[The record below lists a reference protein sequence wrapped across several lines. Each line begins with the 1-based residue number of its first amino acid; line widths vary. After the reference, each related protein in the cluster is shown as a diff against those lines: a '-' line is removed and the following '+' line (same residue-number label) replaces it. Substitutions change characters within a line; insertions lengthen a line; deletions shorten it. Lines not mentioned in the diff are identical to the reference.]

1 VCAAHTTEQLQR
13 VTDVITKVGLE
24 LGIIADR
31 SVRIAAAE

>member
-1 VCAAHTTEQLQR
+1 VI
-13 VTDVITKVGLE
+13 DVVSKVGIE